1 MQPFHN
7 RSLRV
12 SGFPLSLT
20 PDLKL
25 KYPNNKS
32 KQHNLIFT
40 PNLYKTMIQKVL
52 DNLKITSLNPMQ
64 VAALEAAK
72 KQKDIILLSPTGSGK
87 TLGFLLPLLSNLSA
101 AKKGVQVL
109 IIVPSRELGLQI
121 ETVFKQMSTGFKIN
135 CCYGGH
141 ATKIEKNNLEH
152 PPAVLVG
159 TPGRLAYHIRK
170 ENFKTDLIHTLILDE
185 FDKALEFGFEEDM
198 SFIISQLKNLKK
210 RTLTSATKMNAI
222 PAFTGVQNPIEL
234 NYLSD
239 TPSKSSLLK
248 LKFVRAESRDKL
260 DALYSLICKSGTKA
274 ILVFCN
280 HRDAVDRIS
289 DLLRRKGLA
298 HDVFHGGMDQ
308 EDRERALIKF
318 RNGSHR
324 ILVTTDLASRGL
336 DIPEIEIIV
345 HYQLPLTEDAYI
357 HRNGRTARMNAK
369 GTAYLMLAA
378 EETVPAFIEETPE
391 EETVSLKNTLPPPPL
406 WSTLYIA
413 AGKKDKINKM
423 DIVGV
428 LLQKGKLKK
437 EELGLIEVLD
447 HSSYAAVSRDKIE
460 AVVKLVKEEKIKGRK
475 IKMEVSK

>member
-1 MQPFHN
+1 
-7 RSLRV
+7 
-12 SGFPLSLT
+12 
-20 PDLKL
+20 
-25 KYPNNKS
+25 
-32 KQHNLIFT
+32 
-40 PNLYKTMIQKVL
+40 MIQKAL
-52 DNLKITSLNPMQ
+52 ANLKIEKLKPMQ
-64 VAALEAAK
+64 EAAIEAAK
-72 KQKDIILLSPTGSGK
+72 KSQDIILLSPTGSGK
-87 TLGFLLPLLSNLSA
+87 TLGFLLPLLANLSSE
-101 AKKGVQVL
+101 KKGVQVM

-121 ETVFKQMSTGFKIN
+121 ETVFKQMSTGFKVN

-152 PPAVLVG
+152 PPALLIG

-170 ENFKTDLIHTLILDE
+170 QNFNTSLIHTLILDE
-185 FDKALEFGFEEDM
+185 FDKALEYGFEEDM

-210 RTLTSATKMNAI
+210 RILTSATKMTEI
-222 PAFTGVQNPIEL
+222 PVFTGVKNPIEL

-239 TPSKSSLLK
+239 TPLKSSQLK
-248 LKFVRAESRDKL
+248 LKFVRSESRDKL
-260 DALYSLICKSGTKA
+260 DALFALICKSGTKA

-289 DLLRRKGLA
+289 DLLWKKKLA

-336 DIPEIEIIV
+336 DIPEIEVII

-369 GTAYLMLAA
+369 GTSYLMLAEA
-378 EETVPAFIEETPE
+378 DTMPPFIEETPE
-391 EETVSLKNTLPPPPL
+391 EEEVSLKVTLPPPPP
-406 WSTLYIA
+406 WVTLYIA

-428 LLQKGKLKK
+428 LLQKGKLNKD
-437 EELGLIEVLD
+437 ELGLIEVLD
-447 HSSYAAVSRDKIE
+447 HSSYAAVSREKIE
-460 AVVKLVKEEKIKGRK
+460 DVVDLLKDEKIKGRK
-475 IKMEVSK
+475 IKIEISR